1 VAVLGVGEVTVRVR
15 GAGTGGRCQEF
26 AWYMAKVLA
35 ELDRDATFVARAS
48 DGRDFVEGVG
58 GAWVERS
65 TMERA
70 LSSGVKL
77 LAVAQANDSHSALHA
92 LGQLLEGGHTG
103 WNLCDLYVALM

>member
-1 VAVLGVGEVTVRVR
+1 MGVGEVTVRVG

-35 ELDRDATFVARAS
+35 ELDRDAAFVARAS

-65 TMERA
+65 TLERV
-70 LSSGVKL
+70 LTSGVDW
-77 LAVAQANDSHSALHA
+77 LAVAQANDSHSALRT